1 LEHDIRQPTTC
12 MNGHDN
18 VSRQNLDA
26 IHRTCNER
34 EPAGQPW
41 PTFNERLV
49 QRGGR
54 RWHRGVDRQR
64 ARRRV
69 IEDQHQLREEAVT
82 RGEIDDAAAAKE
94 PAYTARGLPCF
105 IQLFAWKAPGM
116 ADGAADAIEECF
128 TWKARTIS
136 IGEAPTRRAG
146 EAHGQKLSERS
157 RRLFHRPIFEI
168 HNPVGCRADEFSDK
182 GARDIVLLNRPE
194 PARNQ
199 TPKPGR
205 IARRVDVAA
214 DDAWPKDRQAFEAY
228 RLNRF
233 FFQAHHPRIANP
245 ALYVASDCGEQRKPR
260 DPSGVTPTG
269 KATDHPDFESLQL
282 LLAPLQTALA
292 DANTGRSIDRV
303 ALRHRPAPASSRLL
317 ESE

>member
-1 LEHDIRQPTTC
+1 

-136 IGEAPTRRAG
+136 IGEAPT
-146 EAHGQKLSERS
+146 
-157 RRLFHRPIFEI
+157 
-168 HNPVGCRADEFSDK
+168 
-182 GARDIVLLNRPE
+182 
-194 PARNQ
+194 
-199 TPKPGR
+199 
-205 IARRVDVAA
+205 
-214 DDAWPKDRQAFEAY
+214 
-228 RLNRF
+228 
-233 FFQAHHPRIANP
+233 
-245 ALYVASDCGEQRKPR
+245 
-260 DPSGVTPTG
+260 
-269 KATDHPDFESLQL
+269 
-282 LLAPLQTALA
+282 
-292 DANTGRSIDRV
+292 
-303 ALRHRPAPASSRLL
+303 
-317 ESE
+317 